1 MYTLNL
7 HRAACQLHLSESESK
22 STDSLG
28 IGLVLGSHS
37 VAFMAF
43 VHYYIYYWHKIV
55 HNIFLLSFKNCSF
68 CTKNNFFILVI
79 YVAFFKNIH
88 QAC

>member
-7 HRAACQLHLSESESK
+7 HRAACQLYLNESESK
-22 STDSLG
+22 SIDSLG
-28 IGLVLGSHS
+28 LGLVLDSRS

-43 VHYYIYYWHKIV
+43 VHYYVYYWHKTV

-68 CTKNNFFILVI
+68 GTKNYSFILVI
-79 YVAFFKNIH
+79 FMLPF
-88 QAC
+88 